1 MLYMEEVS
9 SLKYDDLG
17 ESNQLI
23 KVCKKFSKQTFHS
36 NLFIFFIIFQTNNS
50 YFLKTIHP

>member
-23 KVCKKFSKQTFHS
+23 KVCKKFSKRTFHS
-36 NLFIFFIIFQTNNS
+36 NLFIFLLFF
-50 YFLKTIHP
+50 KPTIPTS